1 MKKGMQIS
9 LKPGE
14 RVFINGAV
22 LRVDRKV
29 SIELM
34 NDVTFL
40 LEAHVMQPEEAKTPV
55 RQLYF
60 ILQAILM
67 DPAGVENTMMVFERT
82 HGLLRAAFENTEL
95 EEGLRLIGEQ
105 VAGGR
110 SFDALKTVRALIA
123 MEDAMLA
130 AQSEED
136 EKAKR
141 EVA

>member
-1 MKKGMQIS
+1 MKKAMQIS

-14 RVFINGAV
+14 RIFINGAV

-40 LEAHVMQPEEAKTPV
+40 LEAHVMQPEEATTPV

-82 HGLLRAAFENTEL
+82 YSLLRAAFENTEL
-95 EEGLRLIGEQ
+95 QDGLRIIGEQ

-110 SFDALKTVRALIA
+110 SFDALKTVRGLIV

-130 AQSEED
+130 AQAGEN

>member
-1 MKKGMQIS
+1 MKKVMQIS

-29 SIELM
+29 TVELM

-40 LEAHVMQPEEAKTPV
+40 LEAHVMQPEEANTPV

-60 ILQAILM
+60 ILQAMLM
-67 DPAGVENTMMVFERT
+67 DPLTVENTMMVFERT
-82 HGLLRAAFENTEL
+82 YGLLRAAFEESDL
-95 EEGLRLIGEQ
+95 REGLESVGEL
-105 VAGGR
+105 VAAGR
-110 SFDALKTVRALIA
+110 PFDALKTVRGLIA
-123 MEDAMLA
+123 REDAMLGKA
-130 AQSEED
+130 AVTETP
-136 EKAKR
+136 KR